1 MDDNKKKVNELLDE
15 LKKQEEEK
23 NKQLIM
29 SMWVLLMSS
38 LIFYLGIIVLAGYT
52 LGETTLYGIIV
63 GVSTIILVAVAFY
76 GLKLEVDTGY
86 YECRNCHHRFTVKY
100 IMALIAP
107 HMFTTRYLR
116 CPKCNEKSWAKKILT
131 KEQ

>member
-29 SMWVLLMSS
+29 NMWVLLMSS

-52 LGETTLYGIIV
+52 LGETTLFEIIV
-63 GVSTIILVAVAFY
+63 GVSTVLFVGVAFY
-76 GLKLEVDTGY
+76 GLKLEIDAGY

-100 IMALIAP
+100 IMALTVP
-107 HMFTTRYLR
+107 HMFTMRYLK
-116 CPKCNEKSWAKKILT
+116 CPKCNEKSWAKKVMT
-131 KEQ
+131 RE

>member
-29 SMWVLLMSS
+29 NMWVLLMSS

-52 LGETTLYGIIV
+52 LGETTLFEIIV
-63 GVSTIILVAVAFY
+63 GVSTVLFVVVAFY
-76 GLKLEVDTGY
+76 GLKLEIDAGY

-100 IMALIAP
+100 MMALTVP
-107 HMFTTRYLR
+107 HMFTMRYLK
-116 CPKCNEKSWAKKILT
+116 CPKCNEKSWAKKVMT
-131 KEQ
+131 RE